1 MKKTSTRVTI
11 ICILILLV
19 IIAASSSLYTV
30 RPNQYMCVA
39 RFSRIIDTV
48 SEPGLH
54 IKIPFIDNLI
64 EYPKEK
70 LFYDIRLSDVLTSDS
85 KAMTVDSFIVWRIVE
100 PRTFYQTLGTTAAA
114 EDRLDNITFNVLKAV
129 IGRIP
134 QSDII
139 STDDQSRNVLNSLVV
154 EDVRRT
160 VGTYGIDVIDVK
172 IKRFDLPDDNERNV
186 YERMISE
193 RAIIA
198 EQYRAEGIEEAAYIR
213 NEVNRD
219 VNIII
224 SNAEAEAERIIAVG
238 EAEYMR
244 ILAEAFN
251 SEDKRDF
258 YIFMRGLEALKTAL
272 NGDENTIILDGD
284 SELARLLINPY
295 SATSA
300 SVSTPPYNPEP
311 TPPPEI
317 TVETDEP
324 ETP

>member
-1 MKKTSTRVTI
+1 MKKTRTRMSI
-11 ICILILLV
+11 ILIIVLLAIV
-19 IIAASSSLYTV
+19 TVNSALFTV
-30 RPNQYMCVA
+30 RPNQYMCVT
-39 RFSRIIDTV
+39 RFSEIIDTV

-54 IKIPFIDNLI
+54 MKLPFIDNLI

-85 KAMTVDSFIVWRIVE
+85 KAMTVDSFIVWRIIE
-100 PRTFYQTLGTTAAA
+100 PRTFFRTLGTIAAA

-139 STDDQSRNVLNSLVV
+139 STDDQSRNVLNSLVA
-154 EDVRRT
+154 EDVRGT
-160 VGTYGIDVIDVK
+160 VGTYGIEVIDVK

-198 EQYRAEGIEEAAYIR
+198 EQYRAEGIEEASYIR

-224 SNAEAEAERIIAVG
+224 SNAEAAAERIIAEG

-251 SEDKRDF
+251 TEDKRDF
-258 YIFMRGLEALKTAL
+258 FIFMRGLEALKTAL
-272 NGDENTIILDGD
+272 NGDENTIILDAD
-284 SELARLLINPY
+284 SEIARLLVNPY
-295 SATSA
+295 AVSSST
-300 SVSTPPYNPEP
+300 VSTPPSDPSP

-317 TVETDEP
+317 EVSIEP
-324 ETP
+324 VTP